1 MHFCKRQY
9 FPSFPENSLVMNRNI
24 LLGYVI
30 CVEILIA
37 SDTKASHDQ
46 KYSFPP
52 NNTPISKV
60 YVFGRPVY
68 VRQPFVVP
76 QRDDYRP
83 MHDNHVQRD
92 QRSYGPAAEAVGD
105 AVEQTLAQE
114 SLVRDPTLL
123 LPMST
128 IPSSTTSDRSCWCR
142 FGVAYESMNLKT
154 FDHCRHFR
162 VEGGVFLTESEPSR
176 YQLPE
181 RPYPNPNPYSAL
193 PPLLEQKQGYP
204 LPQCYTNDSGFMCC
218 NPKLEQVMR
227 DVFDELASDPK
238 WQPCNVQ
245 KIANALQNR
254 TQSVFNTDFEAL
266 AGLGD
271 FASKTHFY
279 SDLIC
284 KIEVQGRF
292 MLSYATPNRHQ
303 QLRSD
308 VVDEGIVDMGRS
320 SVGYV

>member
-1 MHFCKRQY
+1 MR
-9 FPSFPENSLVMNRNI
+9 ENSLVMNRNI

-37 SDTKASHDQ
+37 SDTKASHVSGETGNLNKDQ

-114 SLVRDPTLL
+114 SLVRD
-123 LPMST
+123 
-128 IPSSTTSDRSCWCR
+128 
-142 FGVAYESMNLKT
+142 
-154 FDHCRHFR
+154 
-162 VEGGVFLTESEPSR
+162 FLTESEPSR